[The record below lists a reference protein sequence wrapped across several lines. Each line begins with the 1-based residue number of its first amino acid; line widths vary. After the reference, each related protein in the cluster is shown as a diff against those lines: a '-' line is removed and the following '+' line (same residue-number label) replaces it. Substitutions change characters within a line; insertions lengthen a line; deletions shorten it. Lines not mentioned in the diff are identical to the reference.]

1 MSLTILWLG
10 VREDSQYKIN
20 KRKYYCNYLSSPK
33 EIIEDLSLPSDF
45 FEFINQ
51 KDLVTLPEEEINLSL
66 DVESENEEEGEGGSN
81 VVTIGGEDKQI
92 TNNAVDPTTTSNIFV
107 KPTFSDNSKIS
118 YILEYGAGA
127 VV

>member
-1 MSLTILWLG
+1 MM
-10 VREDSQYKIN
+10 E
-20 KRKYYCNYLSSPK
+20 
-33 EIIEDLSLPSDF
+33 EIDLSLD
-45 FEFINQ
+45 
-51 KDLVTLPEEEINLSL
+51 DDDDEEMN
-66 DVESENEEEGEGGSN
+66 EGGSN

-92 TNNAVDPTTTSNIFV
+92 SKNVDNPTSTSNVYV